1 MAKIITEAQRE
12 EARFR
17 VAAYVKLRQ
26 NQTNKKTA
34 GLRKIAAEMP
44 QEMAK
49 ALTEMGSLFTD
60 LATILTG
67 LAGDTDALKSNL
79 DLDAMPK
86 TASIRERVAAR
97 RKYART
103 FRTLAN
109 DAPGEIGAALSEVY
123 GLLDD
128 AAEGIETM
136 AKNFGLPLDTEESER
151 VESNEEMFDAAS
163 PESTP
168 ADPVE
173 PAPKVAAD
181 SKDEWSTEP
190 FPGGDEGRPGP
201 KPTK

>member
-12 EARFR
+12 EARVR

-136 AKNFGLPLDTEESER
+136 AENFGLPLDTEESER
-151 VESNEEMFDAAS
+151 VESD
-163 PESTP
+163 
-168 ADPVE
+168 V
-173 PAPKVAAD
+173 
-181 SKDEWSTEP
+181 
-190 FPGGDEGRPGP
+190 
-201 KPTK
+201 